1 MSSVLIVGGGLCGL
15 GTALLLA
22 RDGHEVTLLERDSD
36 PIPVSWQDAWERW
49 TRKGVVQFRQ
59 PHNLMP
65 GLRLIMEAELP
76 DVQEALRLAGAC
88 RFDLINPLPPT
99 FADREPRPIDDRLWT
114 FSARRPVAE
123 WVFAKAALEEP
134 GVTIKRG
141 ARVQELLTG
150 PSVIRGIP
158 HVVGVRTSDGDELHA
173 DLVVDATGRHSP
185 AAEWLTNAGARRP
198 PEDLDDSGFM
208 YYTRYFTGTLP
219 QRAAPTLSELG
230 TISLL
235 TLPGDNGTWS
245 VTVFAAAGDQ
255 PLKNLRH
262 EEKWTRTIRA
272 CPLHAHWLDGQPM
285 SDVLPLSGV
294 VDRYRHFA
302 VEGSP
307 VATGFAAVAD
317 AWACTNPSA
326 GRGLTVGF
334 LHAMRL
340 RDVLRETAGDSAAC
354 VEQFHA
360 RTEQDITPWYQ
371 AQIAVDRARFADI
384 EALREGRVPQPPS
397 GLAADIRRLFST
409 MLVDPDLF
417 RAALEYVG
425 TITPIQQILRRPD
438 VNQRI
443 DAARARLQGAPPP
456 RLPGPDRK
464 QLLELVA

>member
-1 MSSVLIVGGGLCGL
+1 MASVLVIGGGLCGL

-22 RDGHEVTLLERDSD
+22 RDGHDVTVLERDPD
-36 PIPVSWQDAWERW
+36 PIPATAQDAWDRW

-65 GLRLIMEAELP
+65 GLRMILEAELP
-76 DVQEALRLAGAC
+76 DVQDALRLAGAC
-88 RFDLINPLPPT
+88 RFDLLNPLPRS
-99 FADREPRPIDDRLWT
+99 FSDREARPIDDKLWT

-123 WVFAKAALEEP
+123 WVFAKAALGEP
-134 GVTIKRG
+134 GVAVRRG

-150 PSVIRGIP
+150 SAVIPGTP
-158 HVVGVRTSDGDELHA
+158 HVVGVRTSDGDELRA

-185 AAEWLTNAGARRP
+185 ASDWLANAGARRP
-198 PEDLDDSGFM
+198 YEEHDDSGFM
-208 YYTRYFTGTLP
+208 YYTRYFAGTLP
-219 QRAAPTLSELG
+219 QRVAPTLSELG

-262 EEKWTRTIRA
+262 EEKWTNTIRA
-272 CPLHAHWLDGQPM
+272 CPLHAHWLDGQAIT
-285 SDVLPLSGV
+285 DVLAISGV
-294 VDRYRHFA
+294 VDRYRRFE
-302 VEGSP
+302 VDGSP

-334 LHAMRL
+334 LHALRL
-340 RDVLRETAGDSAAC
+340 RDVLRETAGDPAAC

-360 RTEQDITPWYQ
+360 RTEQDITPWYE

-384 EALREGRVPQPPS
+384 EALREGRAPLPPA
-397 GLAADIRRLFST
+397 GLVADIRRLLST
-409 MLVDPDLF
+409 MMVDPDLF
-417 RAALEYVG
+417 RAVLEYVG
-425 TITPIQQILRRPD
+425 TITPIQAILRRPE
-438 VNQRI
+438 VNERI
-443 DAARARLQGAPPP
+443 EAARVVLKDAPPA

-464 QLLELVA
+464 QLLELVV